1 MAHWRNKRE
10 NKKYLETNESKKYDD
25 PEPMQCSKSS
35 SKRKIYSNT
44 ILPQDT
50 RKIPNNQSNLIPRQR
65 QQEKQEQKIKLK
77 VNRKKKLKIRGAPIL
92 GAYILIIAVSS
103 SWIDPLIII

>member
-1 MAHWRNKRE
+1 MVVKQNATEQQMAHWRNKRE
-10 NKKYLETNESKKYDD
+10 NKKYLETKESKKYDD

-50 RKIPNNQSNLIPRQR
+50 RKIPNNQSNLTPRQR
-65 QQEKQEQKIKLK
+65 QLEKQEQTIKLK
-77 VNRKKKLKIRGAPIL
+77 
-92 GAYILIIAVSS
+92 S
-103 SWIDPLIII
+103 

>member
-10 NKKYLETNESKKYDD
+10 NKKYLETNESQKSDD

-50 RKIPNNQSNLIPRQR
+50 RKIPNNQSNLTPRQR
-65 QQEKQEQKIKLK
+65 QLEKQGQKIKFK
-77 VNRKKKLKIRGAPIL
+77 VNRKKKLKIRGRDKWNTDEGNSIK
-92 GAYILIIAVSS
+92 V
-103 SWIDPLIII
+103 